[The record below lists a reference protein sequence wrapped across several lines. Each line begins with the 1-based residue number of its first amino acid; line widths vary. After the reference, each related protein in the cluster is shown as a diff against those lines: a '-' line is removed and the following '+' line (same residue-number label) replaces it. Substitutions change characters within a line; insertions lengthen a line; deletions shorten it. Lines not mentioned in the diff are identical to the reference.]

1 MPETHYECK
10 FYNQKEIWMIYVIK
24 TDSEG
29 NVENTSTIELPT
41 STSKRELIK
50 TTDILG
56 RDTNSKGF
64 NIEIYDDGTVEKK
77 YVIK

>member
-41 STSKRELIK
+41 STSKRELIGVFLDENK
-50 TTDILG
+50 MTRIFEILWL
-56 RDTNSKGF
+56 KM
-64 NIEIYDDGTVEKK
+64 KAL
-77 YVIK
+77 